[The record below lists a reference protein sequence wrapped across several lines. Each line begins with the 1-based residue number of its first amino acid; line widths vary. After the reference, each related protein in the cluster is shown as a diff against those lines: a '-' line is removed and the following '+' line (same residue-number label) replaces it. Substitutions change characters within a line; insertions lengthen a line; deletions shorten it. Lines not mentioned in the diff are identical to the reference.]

1 MTRDSSILDQLP
13 RRERDELLA
22 SATVRSYEDGE
33 VLFWEGD
40 PGDSFC
46 ILTEGK
52 VIIEA
57 TDPQGNAIT
66 LAVLAEGEAFGEQS
80 LLKDEPVRTATAR
93 ALGVAHVISVSRT
106 AFDVLRLANPVF
118 DRFLLDVLTER
129 VDRLSALVLE
139 MAHLPAEERV
149 LRRIAYLAARFEPAP
164 DGSRMLPLSQEQWAN
179 LAGTTR
185 VTVNRALR
193 RLEHDGTIEIRRGGL
208 LLHDLTALDS
218 GAF

>member
-1 MTRDSSILDQLP
+1 M
-13 RRERDELLA
+13 
-22 SATVRSYEDGE
+22 
-33 VLFWEGD
+33 LFWEGD

-46 ILTEGK
+46 VVTEGK
-52 VIIEA
+52 VIIETA
-57 TDPQGNAIT
+57 DAQGKAIT

-93 ALGVAHVISVSRT
+93 ALGGARVISISRA
-106 AFDVLRLANPVF
+106 AFDLLRRANPVF
-118 DRFLLDVLTER
+118 DRFLLSVLTER

-149 LRRIAYLAARFEPAP
+149 LRRIAYLGALFEPAL

-193 RLEHDGTIEIRRGGL
+193 RLERDGAIEIRRGGL
-208 LLHDLTALDS
+208 LLRDLAALDS
-218 GAF
+218 AAS